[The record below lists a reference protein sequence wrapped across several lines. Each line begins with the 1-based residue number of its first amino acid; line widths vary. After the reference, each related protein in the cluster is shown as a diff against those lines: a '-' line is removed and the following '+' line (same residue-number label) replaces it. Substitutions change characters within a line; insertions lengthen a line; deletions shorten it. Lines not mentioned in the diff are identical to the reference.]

1 MLTSTYLTQA
11 MATRRDKSMN
21 KNEARTPISKVGRFL
36 SLVAN
41 VVLVLVVSLA
51 FIGLAHAERHALLV
65 GVSSYP
71 ALEAKLQLE
80 GPKNDIPLIRS
91 VLERRGFTSANTQV
105 LADGVSG
112 AIDPSRA
119 AVLAALDQLVAKTR
133 NGDFAF
139 IYFAG
144 HGSQMPADRSTPQGK
159 REGDGLHE
167 IFLPRDVGKW
177 NDTVGAVQNAI
188 VNHELV
194 DRLDALTSKGVFV
207 WAIFDACHSAMLMRS
222 GGDPEIRYRQVEPSA
237 LGIPR
242 AKLDAAE
249 ADAIKTRGGDQNSV
263 QGAVETTERGKASG
277 AGGFV
282 AFYAAQTTETT
293 PEMRLPAGHP
303 NRKPYGLFGY
313 TLAEALSTVDGVTYR
328 QLGQHVLQ
336 RYAALGMNA
345 PTPLFSGTNLDA
357 PIFGSQGGSLIRQ
370 WPIETSKGLSIQAG
384 ILNQITDGSILAIM
398 PGPLAKNEEALG
410 YVRVERAEVL
420 TSSLM
425 PVEHKGRSALASSNL
440 PVGAQ
445 ARLVEPQVSFA
456 LRAIAPAKSSAA
468 GNAQVLAA
476 IEAIQKTK
484 PAGVDLRFVS
494 NAQEHDL
501 RLHLEDGKLWMIPPS
516 GQLYKDGPNKT
527 ASILIEQTAFNE
539 KLIDNLQR
547 IGKALNLMRISS
559 QLSSAGGAATG
570 TLEVSMSLLRKGA
583 APVALSASTA
593 QPFLDE
599 DTIEVT
605 LKNKGRA
612 AIDLTALYVDAD
624 YGISVLFPYQSGV
637 NNRIEAGATHAF
649 KIEIHDD
656 TIGLERLV
664 LVAVEARAN
673 SDRYDFSFMA
683 QAKLERTRGGPEDEI
698 ASLFQAAGFGD
709 DQAVVTRGGK
719 AAIPSR
725 TQMQVFPFK
734 VSPKK

>member
-1 MLTSTYLTQA
+1 MTATHALALTLLQNFFTVFMRQLAPLRQVFTRQA
-11 MATRRDKSMN
+11 TLLA
-21 KNEARTPISKVGRFL
+21 VGL
-36 SLVAN
+36 IALGVAWPA
-41 VVLVLVVSLA
+41 LA
-51 FIGLAHAERHALLV
+51 ARHALLV
-65 GVSSYP
+65 GVSNYP

-91 VLERRGFTSANTQV
+91 VLERRGFTADNMQV
-105 LADGVSG
+105 LADGVTG
-112 AIDPSRA
+112 AADPSRA
-119 AVLAALDQLVAKTR
+119 AVLAAMDQLIAKSR
-133 NGDFAF
+133 SGDFAF

-144 HGSQMPADRSTPQGK
+144 HGSQMPADRSTAQGK

-222 GGDPEIRYRQVEPSA
+222 AGDPEVRYRQVEPSA

-242 AKLDAAE
+242 AKLDLAE
-249 ADAIKTRGGDQNSV
+249 ADAIKSRGTASTEV
-263 QGAVETTERGKASG
+263 QGAVEVTERGKAAGS
-277 AGGFV
+277 GGFV

-303 NRKPYGLFGY
+303 NRKSYGLFGY
-313 TLAEALSTVDGVTYR
+313 TLAEALSTVDGVSYR

-345 PTPLFSGTNLDA
+345 PTPLFSGTQLDA
-357 PIFGSQGGSLIRQ
+357 PIFGSSGGALVRQ
-370 WPIETSKGLSIQAG
+370 WPLDSAKGVTIQAG
-384 ILNQITDGSILAIM
+384 ILNQVTEGSILAIM
-398 PGPLAKNEEALG
+398 PTALSKPEEALG
-410 YVRVERAEVL
+410 YLKVDKAEVL
-420 TSSLM
+420 SASL
-425 PVEHKGRSALASSNL
+425 VATEYKGKPALAANAI
-440 PVGAQ
+440 PAGAQ
-445 ARLVEPQVSFA
+445 ARLIDPLVSFA
-456 LRAIAPAKSSAA
+456 LRAIAPAKSSAT
-468 GNAQVLAA
+468 GNAQVQSA
-476 IEAIQKTK
+476 IESIQKSK
-484 PAGVDLRFVS
+484 PSGVDLRFVA
-494 NAQEHDL
+494 NGQEHDL
-501 RLHLEDGKLWMIPPS
+501 RLHVEDGKLWIIPPS

-527 ASILIEQTAFNE
+527 ASIAIDQAAFNE
-539 KLIDNLQR
+539 KLVDNLQR

-559 QLSSAGGAATG
+559 QLSSSGGAGTS
-570 TLEVSMSLLRKGA
+570 TLEVAMTLLRKGNTQ
-583 APVALSASTA
+583 VALTSNTA
-593 QPFLDE
+593 PAFLDG

-605 LKNKGRA
+605 LKNKNRA

-624 YGISVLFPYQSGV
+624 YGISVLFPHQSGV
-637 NNRIEAGATHAF
+637 NNRIEAGASHSF

-656 TIGLERLV
+656 TVGLERLV

-683 QAKLERTRGGPEDEI
+683 QAKLERTRGGAEDEI
-698 ASLFQAAGFGD
+698 GSLFQAAGFGD
-709 DQAVVTRGGK
+709 DQGIVTRGGK
-719 AAIPSR
+719 AALPGR

-734 VSPKK
+734 VTPKK

>member
-1 MLTSTYLTQA
+1 MNPHPARLSIPVINTGTLAARCWLANLQRSIRASIFTFLLTTLLIA
-11 MATRRDKSMN
+11 
-21 KNEARTPISKVGRFL
+21 
-36 SLVAN
+36 
-41 VVLVLVVSLA
+41 
-51 FIGLAHAERHALLV
+51 GLIQPALAERHALLV
-65 GVSSYP
+65 GVSNYP
-71 ALEAKLQLE
+71 ALDAKLQLE

-91 VLERRGFTSANTQV
+91 VLERRGFAAGNMQV
-105 LADGVSG
+105 LADGVTG
-112 AIDPSRA
+112 AADPNRI
-119 AVLAALDQLVAKTR
+119 AVLAAMDQLVAKSR
-133 NGDFAF
+133 SGDFAF

-222 GGDPEIRYRQVEPSA
+222 AGDPEVRYRQVEPSA
-237 LGIPR
+237 LGIPK

-249 ADAIKTRGGDQNSV
+249 ADAIKSRGTDNATV
-263 QGAVETTERGKASG
+263 QGAVEVTERGKASG
-277 AGGFV
+277 NGGFV

-313 TLAEALSTVDGVTYR
+313 TLAEALSTVDGVSYR

-345 PTPLFSGTNLDA
+345 PTPLFSGTHLDA
-357 PIFGSQGGSLIRQ
+357 PIFGSSGGSLVRQ
-370 WPIETSKGLSIQAG
+370 WPIDTSKGISIQAG
-384 ILNQITDGSILAIM
+384 ILNQVTEGSMLAIM
-398 PGPLAKNEEALG
+398 PTALSKTEEALG
-410 YVRVERAEVL
+410 YLKVEKAEVL
-420 TSSLM
+420 SATLGSSDY
-425 PVEHKGRSALASSNL
+425 KGKPALALSAI
-440 PVGAQ
+440 PAGAQ
-445 ARLVEPQVSFA
+445 ARLVDPQVSFA

-468 GNAQVLAA
+468 GNTQVQAA
-476 IEAIQKTK
+476 IEAIQKSK
-484 PAGVDLRFVS
+484 PSGVDLRFVP
-494 NAQEHDL
+494 AGQEHDL
-501 RLHLEDGKLWMIPPS
+501 RLHIEDGKLWMIPPS
-516 GQLYKDGPNKT
+516 GQLYKDGPSKT
-527 ASILIEQTAFNE
+527 ASIVIDQASFGD
-539 KLIDNLQR
+539 KLVDNLQR
-547 IGKALNLMRISS
+547 MGKALNLMRISS
-559 QLSSAGGAATG
+559 QLSSAGGAG
-570 TLEVSMSLLRKGA
+570 SSTLEVAMSLLRKGA
-583 APVALSASTA
+583 TPTALTASSALA
-593 QPFLDE
+593 FLDE

-624 YGISVLFPYQSGV
+624 FGISVLFPYQSGV
-637 NNRIEAGATHAF
+637 NNRIEAGASHSF

-656 TIGLERLV
+656 TVGLERLV

-683 QAKLERTRGGPEDEI
+683 QAKLERTRGGPQDDI
-698 ASLFQAAGFGD
+698 GSLFQAAGFGD
-709 DQAVVTRGGK
+709 DQGVVTRGGK
-719 AAIPSR
+719 AALPGR

-734 VSPKK
+734 VTSKK